1 MHARRSMAKPV
12 GEVARSATILVRVTP
27 DERERYH
34 RAAKRDDMTLSDWFR
49 TMADARAEKSATKR
63 AKR

>member
-1 MHARRSMAKPV
+1 MAKPV
-12 GEVARSATILVRVTP
+12 GEVARSTTILVRVTP

-34 RAAKRDDMTLSDWFR
+34 RAANREGMTLSDWFR
-49 TMADARAEKSATKR
+49 TMADRRAEKNATKTAAKR

>member
-1 MHARRSMAKPV
+1 MAKPV

-34 RAAKRDDMTLSDWFR
+34 RAAKREGMTLSDWFR
-49 TMADARAEKSATKR
+49 TMADARAEKSAAKR